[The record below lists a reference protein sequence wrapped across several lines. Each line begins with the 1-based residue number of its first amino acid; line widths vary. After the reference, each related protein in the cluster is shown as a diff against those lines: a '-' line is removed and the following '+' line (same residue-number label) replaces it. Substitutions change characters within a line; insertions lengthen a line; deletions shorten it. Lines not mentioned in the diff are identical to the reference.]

1 MASGQIRKWLT
12 ADWCFAG
19 LILFFIVHGYSE
31 NQFLVP
37 LRQLI
42 LLLGILM
49 AAGVVVY
56 ILFKR
61 IFRSGHKAAVFT
73 TLVFFI
79 VLFFGVVQDFL
90 AQFRFLS
97 LLTRLTILLPVCL
110 VLLIVFFVWI
120 KKTRLPFNK
129 TVFFLNTLLLLYLI
143 VDLSVITYRFIS
155 PPPQGRDPELAHL
168 SLTACDTCAKPPV
181 YLLLLDSYYGS
192 AGLKAYFNYDNSAFE
207 NFLQE
212 KGFTV
217 NAGTTSNYYYTLYS
231 MASLLNM
238 DYLHGIGSPVIK
250 NHYGFTRATG
260 SLRNNI
266 VCRYFSSLGYRI
278 HNYSGFDMPNVPAG
292 YNSDLL
298 PDKIQL
304 ITHKTLYYRVEKYLP
319 TFLVRTGL
327 VKEAGEDIENEYI
340 RNNEKMMVN
349 TLAVHNSLLPVPTFT
364 YMHLMMPHGPFVFDS
379 LGNRTHIMQR
389 YYYLSPDSLARMFL
403 SYQVHTNK
411 VIADL
416 ITRLQE
422 QTKGNAVILL
432 MSDHGYQPAREKG
445 NKLAYYNLNAVYLPS
460 RQYDGWYDGMSNV
473 NQFRVLFNTLYGQKL
488 PLLRDSIVSK

>member
-1 MASGQIRKWLT
+1 MAAGQIRKWLT

-37 LRQLI
+37 PGELI

-49 AAGVVVY
+49 AAGIVGFF
-56 ILFKR
+56 LFKK
-61 IFRSGHKAAVFT
+61 IFRNGHKATVFT

-79 VLFFGVVQDFL
+79 VLFFGVIQDFL

-97 LLTRLTILLPVCL
+97 SLTRLTILLPVCV
-110 VLLIVFFVWI
+110 VLLIVFFIWI
-120 KKTRLPFNK
+120 KRTKLSFKR
-129 TVFFLNTLLLLYLI
+129 TVFFLNTLLALYLI
-143 VDLSVITYRFIS
+143 VDLVIITYHFIS
-155 PPPQGRDPELAHL
+155 PPQNRDRELAQYA
-168 SLTACDTCAKPPV
+168 LTPCDTCAKPPV
-181 YLLLLDSYYGS
+181 YLILLDSYYGS
-192 AGLKAYFNYDNSAFE
+192 TGLKAYFNYDNSGFE
-207 NFLQE
+207 NFLQAQ
-212 KGFTV
+212 GFKV
-217 NAGTTSNYYYTLYS
+217 NAATTSNYYYTLYS

-278 HNYSGFDMPNVPAG
+278 NNYSGFDLRNVPAG

-304 ITHKTLYYRVEKYLP
+304 ITHKTLYYRVKKYLP
-319 TFLVRTGL
+319 SFLVRTGL
-327 VKEAGEDIENEYI
+327 VKQAGEDIENEYI

-349 TLAVHNSLLPVPTFT
+349 ALAAGRSINPIPAFT
-364 YMHLMMPHGPFVFDS
+364 YVHLMMPHGPFVFDS
-379 LGNRTHIMQR
+379 LGNRTRIMQR
-389 YYYLSPDSLARMFL
+389 YYSLAPDSLDKMFL

-411 VIADL
+411 MMAHF
-416 ITRLQE
+416 ITGLQK
-422 QTKGNAVILL
+422 QTGGKAVILL
-432 MSDHGYQPAREKG
+432 MSDHGYQPAREKE

-460 RQYDGWYDGMSNV
+460 KQYEKWYDGISNV
-473 NQFRVLFNTLYGQKL
+473 NQFRVLFNTLFQQNL
-488 PLLRDSIVSK
+488 PLVRDSIVSK